1 MKKRLLSALCAVMLL
16 VCAVPMASA
25 QSGDDTR
32 MADAL
37 TVLHILAEEPDRDL
51 TAPATRAQAAVL
63 LVRLSGGEKHPD
75 TDGWF
80 AGFRDVPEWARTAV
94 NRCPPGLGLR
104 RQQRVLCAERRAE
117 RRCVVRHAAADAG
130 LHGKGRRF

>member
-80 AGFRDVPEWARTAV
+80 AGFRAV
-94 NRCPPGLGLR
+94 SYTHQTLPTNSL
-104 RQQRVLCAERRAE
+104 VLMW
-117 RRCVVRHAAADAG
+117 VVG
-130 LHGKGRRF
+130 G

>member
-16 VCAVPMASA
+16 ICAVPMASA

-63 LVRLSGGEKHPD
+63 LVHL
-75 TDGWF
+75 
-80 AGFRDVPEWARTAV
+80 AG
-94 NRCPPGLGLR
+94 
-104 RQQRVLCAERRAE
+104 AEQA
-117 RRCVVRHAAADAG
+117 AAADNPM
-130 LHGKGRRF
+130 GRNATPEDVAPAMAFLLSEEARFITGVTLPVTGGSAIV